1 MRSQDHPRDPDQA
14 RDEFFA
20 AFRRTGQLLA
30 MPKIGSPAGRQIV
43 LQAEVLLHA
52 VVLAE
57 NPGKSTNVKDAV
69 SNVRGSEMALAM
81 FAAAASQV
89 TDNAALRPALA
100 LQIFSQHRGTRFEQ
114 KGLEPVLATPEADYW
129 VRMNRA
135 ALTEKLTQRLAAG

>member
-1 MRSQDHPRDPDQA
+1 MRTADLPRDPDQA

-20 AFRRTGQLLA
+20 AFRRTAKLLA
-30 MPKIGSPAGRQIV
+30 MPKIGTTAGRQIV
-43 LQAEVLLHA
+43 TQAEELLHA

-57 NPGKSTNVKDAV
+57 NPGKGMNVKDTV

-81 FAAAASQV
+81 YATAASQV
-89 TDNAALRPALA
+89 TDNAGLRSALA
-100 LQIFSQHRGTRFEQ
+100 LQIFSQNRGTRFEQ

-135 ALTEKLTQRLAAG
+135 LLTDKLTKRLAAG

>member
-1 MRSQDHPRDPDQA
+1 MRTPDLPRDPDQA

-20 AFRRTGQLLA
+20 AFRRTAKLLA
-30 MPKIGSPAGRQIV
+30 MPKIGSVAGRQIV
-43 LQAEVLLHA
+43 TQAEELLHS

-57 NPGKSTNVKDAV
+57 NPGKGVSAQEAV

-81 FAAAASQV
+81 YAAAASQV
-89 TDNAALRPALA
+89 TDNTALRPALA
-100 LQIFSQHRGTRFEQ
+100 LQIFSQNRGTRFEQ

-135 ALTEKLTQRLAAG
+135 ILTDKLTKRLAAG